1 MELIVVKDP
10 AHVEEFLQLPL
21 YIYKND
27 PNYIRPLDNDIESVF
42 HKETNK
48 FYEEENCIRWILRDS
63 TGQTVGRI
71 AAFINRYTAFT
82 FDQPTGNVGF
92 FECINNRDA
101 AFLLFDAARKW
112 LKSRDMQAM
121 DGPVN
126 LGSRERWWG
135 LLVEGFHPPSYC
147 CNYNLPVY
155 QSFFEDY
162 GFRVFFKQ
170 HTYLRNVMEKLNKV
184 YYAVADRIFKNPD
197 YEFKTVNVSR
207 LDDFIEDF
215 RTVYNTAWVN
225 HEGIGE
231 MTKEEADK
239 TIRSMKPVIDE
250 HIAWFAYHRGQ
261 PVGFFLSVPELNQ
274 LFVKYAKGK
283 LTLPVKLRLLYNKLT
298 GRCKTMYGLVFG
310 VIPQHQKKGVEVAMI
325 VSASNALL
333 KSKAYEEVQM
343 NWIGDFNPRMMHIA
357 EQIGAKVY
365 KTHHTY
371 RYLFDREAEF
381 KRHPLI

>member
-1 MELIVVKDP
+1 
-10 AHVEEFLQLPL
+10 
-21 YIYKND
+21 
-27 PNYIRPLDNDIESVF
+27 
-42 HKETNK
+42 
-48 FYEEENCIRWILRDS
+48 
-63 TGQTVGRI
+63 
-71 AAFINRYTAFT
+71 
-82 FDQPTGNVGF
+82 
-92 FECINNRDA
+92 
-101 AFLLFDAARKW
+101 
-112 LKSRDMQAM
+112 
-121 DGPVN
+121 
-126 LGSRERWWG
+126 
-135 LLVEGFHPPSYC
+135 
-147 CNYNLPVY
+147 
-155 QSFFEDY
+155 
-162 GFRVFFKQ
+162 
-170 HTYLRNVMEKLNKV
+170 
-184 YYAVADRIFKNPD
+184 
-197 YEFKTVNVSR
+197 
-207 LDDFIEDF
+207 
-215 RTVYNTAWVN
+215 
-225 HEGIGE
+225 